1 MDEAQARWIV
11 VAFVVA
17 ATLLLRFFRLVS
29 DGRKHVA
36 ELEAKRIDRF
46 RSKGA

>member
-1 MDEAQARWIV
+1 MDEAQALWVV
-11 VAFVVA
+11 VASVAA

-29 DGRKHVA
+29 EGRKHVA
-36 ELEAKRIDRF
+36 ELEAKRIDRL